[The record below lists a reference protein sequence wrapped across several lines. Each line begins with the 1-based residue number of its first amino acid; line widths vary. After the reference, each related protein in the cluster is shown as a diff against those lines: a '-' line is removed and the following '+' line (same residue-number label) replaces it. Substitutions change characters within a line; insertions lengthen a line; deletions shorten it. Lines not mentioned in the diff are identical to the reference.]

1 MGLKTGNILE
11 PSCGVGNFIGML
23 PDSLEDCK
31 LYGVELDSI
40 SGRIARQLYQKSTV
54 AVQGYEDTNLPNSF
68 FDVSVGNVP
77 FGDFKVLDKKYDK
90 HKFLIH
96 DYFFAK
102 TLDKVR
108 PGGVIAFI
116 TSKGTLDK
124 ENPSVKIGR
133 ASCRERVYVQV

>member
-68 FDVSVGNVP
+68 
-77 FGDFKVLDKKYDK
+77 LM
-90 HKFLIH
+90 
-96 DYFFAK
+96 
-102 TLDKVR
+102 
-108 PGGVIAFI
+108 
-116 TSKGTLDK
+116 
-124 ENPSVKIGR
+124 
-133 ASCRERVYVQV
+133 

>member
-1 MGLKTGNILE
+1 MYKALENMGLKTGNILE

-68 FDVSVGNVP
+68 
-77 FGDFKVLDKKYDK
+77 LM
-90 HKFLIH
+90 
-96 DYFFAK
+96 
-102 TLDKVR
+102 
-108 PGGVIAFI
+108 
-116 TSKGTLDK
+116 
-124 ENPSVKIGR
+124 
-133 ASCRERVYVQV
+133 

>member
-1 MGLKTGNILE
+1 MYKALENMGLKTGNILE

-68 FDVSVGNVP
+68 LMYQLAMFHLEISR
-77 FGDFKVLDKKYDK
+77 Y
-90 HKFLIH
+90 
-96 DYFFAK
+96 
-102 TLDKVR
+102 
-108 PGGVIAFI
+108 
-116 TSKGTLDK
+116 
-124 ENPSVKIGR
+124 
-133 ASCRERVYVQV
+133 